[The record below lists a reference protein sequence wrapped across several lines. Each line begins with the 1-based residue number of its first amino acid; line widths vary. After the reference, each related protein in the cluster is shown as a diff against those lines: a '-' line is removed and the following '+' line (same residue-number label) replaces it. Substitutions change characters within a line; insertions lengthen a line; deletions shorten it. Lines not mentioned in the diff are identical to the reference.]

1 MSVSDQR
8 RAARPED
15 TGCPVAHHD
24 PEGYRRVG
32 SFAAARTV
40 LRARSSTRQA
50 GFTAE
55 HIPEWL
61 FSKRPILIGDG
72 PHHDEQRRR
81 VARFF
86 APAVVDTRYSA
97 LIEQEVERS
106 LTIATDQ
113 GEMLVDRH
121 ALHVAVAITAS
132 IVGLTHAPVTALA
145 SRLERFFRQP
155 PLDRTRA
162 DLGRTRRDWMQ
173 AAVNGL
179 GPLAG
184 FYRRDVA
191 PAVRARRRAPRE
203 DVISHLLQQGY
214 QRADLLAECLTYGTA
229 GMVTTREFMTMA
241 AWHVLDDAGLRRRYA
256 QAGPEERER
265 ILAEIIRLEP
275 PVGHLYRRMTSDLAL
290 DDDAGCPAGTLRDG
304 DLVDLNVRQINTDAD
319 VVGGSSLQLDP
330 ERSLTPG
337 VPATGLSFG
346 DGAHRCPGQH
356 LALRETDAFVHRLA
370 VGSWTIVEQ
379 PRLSWDQLIEGYRL
393 RGLRLRPS

>member
-1 MSVSDQR
+1 MSAPDQR

-15 TGCPVAHHD
+15 IGCPVSQHE

-32 SFAAARTV
+32 SFVAARMV
-40 LRARSSTRQA
+40 LRARGSTRQA

-55 HIPEWL
+55 YIPEWL

-72 PHHDEQRRR
+72 PHHDDQRRR

-86 APAVVDTRYSA
+86 APAVVDARYSA

-106 LTIATDQ
+106 LTIATQ
-113 GEMLVDRH
+113 EGKMLVDRH

-184 FYRRDVA
+184 FYLRDVA

-241 AWHVLDDAGLRRRYA
+241 AWHVLDDARLRRRYA
-256 QAGPEERER
+256 QAGREERDR

-275 PVGHLYRRMTSDLAL
+275 PVGHLYRRMTNDLAL
-290 DDDAGCPAGTLRDG
+290 DDAGCPGATLREG
-304 DLVDLNVRQINTDAD
+304 DLVDLNVRQINTDAH
-319 VVGGSSLQLDP
+319 VVGPRSLQVHP
-330 ERSLTPG
+330 EREMSPG
-337 VPATGLSFG
+337 APTTGLSFG

-370 VGSWTIVEQ
+370 AGTWTIVEQ

>member
-1 MSVSDQR
+1 MSVPDQR

-15 TGCPVAHHD
+15 VGCPVHRQD
-24 PEGYRRVG
+24 PDGYRRVG
-32 SFAAARTV
+32 SFVAARTV
-40 LRARSSTRQA
+40 LRARASTRQA

-55 HIPEWL
+55 HIPESL

-86 APAVVDTRYSA
+86 APAVVDSRYSA
-97 LIEQEVERS
+97 LIDSEVERS
-106 LTIATDQ
+106 LTIATQ
-113 GEMLVDRH
+113 EGEMLVDRH
-121 ALHVAVAITAS
+121 TLHVAVAITAS
-132 IVGLTHAPVTALA
+132 IVGLTHSPVTALA

-184 FYRRDVA
+184 FYLRDVA

-241 AWHVLDDAGLRRRYA
+241 AWHVLDDARLRRRYA
-256 QAGPEERER
+256 QAQRGERER

-275 PVGHLYRRMTSDLAL
+275 PVGHLYRRMTSDLDL
-290 DDDAGCPAGTLRDG
+290 DDAGCPATTLRQG
-304 DLVDLNVRQINTDAD
+304 DLVDLNVRQINTDPD
-319 VVGGSSLQLDP
+319 VMGGRALQLDP
-330 ERSLTPG
+330 EREMRPA
-337 VPATGLSFG
+337 VPTTGLSFG

-370 VGSWTIVEQ
+370 AGSWTIVEE

-393 RGLRLRPS
+393 RGLRLQPS